1 MDFALDEDQELLVQS
16 ARTMLAAE
24 CPTSLVRSH
33 MDDPSVADG
42 LSKHLG
48 GWTGL
53 AGGPLVDLCLFAEE
67 TGAVLAPGPFF
78 ATVALFAPLLA
89 ALGEPVAPLRD
100 AVLRGETTGTVALAG
115 RAGEWA
121 PNSEPVKCFVPEAE
135 RAEYVAVVS
144 ATSGDTRAVEV
155 RVLHRPEATF
165 MATIDPSRRLASV
178 PAAPVGAPSGPGDID
193 DLPVHA
199 VTTSLVEDVVERAV
213 VVLAAEMLGTIRWL
227 VDHTLAYAKERVQFG
242 RPIGSFQA
250 VQHKLADMAL
260 ARERAWA
267 AVYYAAMCH
276 DAADEDRHR
285 ASHVAKIAAGSAAKR
300 AAKDGIQIHG
310 GIGYTWEHDL
320 HLFLRRAYGSEH
332 FLGTSEWHQDHLA
345 DLLLG

>member
-1 MDFALDEDQELLVQS
+1 MDFALDDDQELLRQS

-24 CPTSLVRSH
+24 CPTRLVRAH
-33 MDDPSVADG
+33 MDDPSVADV
-42 LSKHLG
+42 LWKHLC
-48 GWTGL
+48 GWTEL
-53 AGGPLVDLCLFAEE
+53 SDGPLVDLCLFAEE
-67 TGAVLAPGPFF
+67 SGAVVAPGPFF
-78 ATVALFAPLLA
+78 PTVALFAPLLA
-89 ALGEPVAPLRD
+89 AIGEPAASLRA

-115 RAGEWA
+115 RSGEWV

-135 RAEYVAVVS
+135 RVEHVAVVS
-144 ATSGDTRAVEV
+144 SAQRGAEQVEV
-155 RVLHRPEATF
+155 RILHRPDATF

-178 PAAPVGAPSGPGDID
+178 PAPATDARPERGGTDGGG
-193 DLPVHA
+193 VHRLA
-199 VTTSLVEDVVERAV
+199 ASLVDDVVEKAT

-227 VDHTLAYAKERVQFG
+227 VDQTLAYAKERVQFG

-276 DAADEDRHR
+276 DSMDWDRHR

-332 FLGTSEWHQDHLA
+332 FLGTSEWHQDRLA
-345 DLLLG
+345 ELLLE